1 MSASKIA
8 SRYAKALMDL
18 AIERGELASVHGD
31 VELFDKSLASNDDLR
46 LLLKSPIVNTE
57 KKQTILTRVFGGSF
71 SETTTSFMGIVLR
84 KRREAYLPE
93 MVDAFIEQ
101 YRTYKSITT
110 AELTTAVPVDGVIL
124 AKVRHMV
131 LANTGRKN
139 IELTTKVDKS
149 LIGGFILTFDDKLYD
164 SSISHKLAKL
174 RKQFVENKYIKKY

>member
-1 MSASKIA
+1 MSASNIA
-8 SRYAKALMDL
+8 SRYAKALMGL
-18 AIERGELASVHGD
+18 AIERGELSSVHGD
-31 VELFDKSLASNDDLR
+31 MEVFDKSLASNQDLQA
-46 LLLKSPIVNTE
+46 LLKSPIVNTD
-57 KKQTILTRVFGGSF
+57 KKQTILTKLFGEVFNQ
-71 SETTTSFMGIVLR
+71 TTNSFMGIVLR

-93 MVDAFIEQ
+93 IVDAFIEQ

-110 AELTTAVPVDGVIL
+110 AKLVTAVPVDDNL
-124 AKVRHMV
+124 LNKVKSMV
-131 LANTGRKN
+131 LAHTGRKN

>member
-1 MSASKIA
+1 MSVSNIA

-18 AIERGELASVHGD
+18 AIERGELSSVHSD
-31 VELFDKSLASNDDLR
+31 VELLDKALAENPDLQI
-46 LLLKSPIVNTE
+46 LLKSPVVNTD
-57 KKQTILTRVFGGSF
+57 KKQAILKKIFGDIF
-71 SETTTSFMGIVLR
+71 NETTNAFMGLMLR

-93 MVDAFIEQ
+93 IVDAFINQ

-110 AELTTAVPVDGVIL
+110 AELITAVPVDNAVL
-124 AKVRHMV
+124 DKVKNTV
-131 LANTGRKN
+131 LAHTGRKN
-139 IELTTKVDKS
+139 IELTTRIDKS